1 MDGALATELE
11 TRFKYNLDNVL
22 WSASL
27 LMDENINKIKEIHR
41 SYLDSGADIIITSS
55 YQATFEGFKEMGLNH
70 KKSIQSF
77 KSSIRIAKES
87 IEEYCKENNLNP
99 QEKPLVA
106 ASMVKKKRKKKF
118 NKKKN
123 FCSKGFLWSTSTW
136 WC

>member
-1 MDGALATELE
+1 MNKKKKKGFIVLDGALATELE

-106 ASMVKKKRKKKF
+106 ASMVKKKKKK
-118 NKKKN
+118 KI
-123 FCSKGFLWSTSTW
+123 
-136 WC
+136 

>member
-106 ASMVKKKRKKKF
+106 ASMVKKKKKK
-118 NKKKN
+118 KI
-123 FCSKGFLWSTSTW
+123 
-136 WC
+136 